1 MSQNFK
7 NFAELWWKDNFCEIF
22 VCISTQW
29 LSIQSLWLNCF
40 LSFKPKFCFSTD
52 TPSNI
57 CPLPKIAFWF
67 WRNSNILDIF
77 WTKIMTGEDLYK
89 SLIFWI
95 FNFDIRLWY
104 KHQSH
109 PTLDFCL
116 QQLSGLA
123 QHSQRWAAR
132 WEGAHYL
139 IISGPICSN
148 LFPEKFAVLFL

>member
-52 TPSNI
+52 TPSYI
-57 CPLPKIAFWF
+57 CPLPKIAFLF
-67 WRNSNILDIF
+67 WRNSILDIF

-104 KHQSH
+104 KCDTSLIQLLTFVCSSCLAWPSTASAGLPGGRG
-109 PTLDFCL
+109 PT
-116 QQLSGLA
+116 
-123 QHSQRWAAR
+123 
-132 WEGAHYL
+132 
-139 IISGPICSN
+139 IS
-148 LFPEKFAVLFL
+148 